1 MHDSLD
7 SLLTKISVNFQVNTA
22 VAMHITKVRDV
33 ATLIAH
39 KSMWINYV
47 IKDH

>member
-1 MHDSLD
+1 MQDSMN
-7 SLLTKISVNFQVNTA
+7 SVLTKISANFQVNTA
-22 VAMHITKVRDV
+22 VAVHITKVRDV
-33 ATLIAH
+33 ATLITH